1 MAGLVITANNEK
13 KGLILE
19 ASVGKKLVI
28 GRGSDCDVALP
39 DVVGLSRHHCCI
51 TYTQEG
57 FTICDLGSTNGT
69 FADTVHLTRETIITE
84 GTKYKI
90 GEAELQVIGLA
101 LLQPPPAS
109 AAPTKQEEPQPQ
121 VEEKVQEKPE
131 VTLKTPGRIRRLR
144 EDARVQQTV
153 SRLSASLNNQRVS
166 VVSIVLVL
174 IISFYIGL
182 ALYSALVFGNPLPLI
197 LWP

>member
-19 ASVGKKLVI
+19 ASLGKKLVI
-28 GRGSDCDVALP
+28 GRDADCDVSLP
-39 DVVGLSRHHCCI
+39 EVVGLSRQHCCI
-51 TYTQEG
+51 TYTQAG
-57 FTICDLGSTNGT
+57 FTICDMGSTNGT
-69 FADTVHLTRETIITE
+69 FADTVRLTEETIITE

-101 LLQPPPAS
+101 LLQ
-109 AAPTKQEEPQPQ
+109 APEPQEEPEP
-121 VEEKVQEKPE
+121 KPAE
-131 VTLKTPGRIRRLR
+131 VTTVKPQAPEKKAEHIQRLR

-153 SRLSASLNNQRVS
+153 SRLSATLNHQRIS
-166 VVSIVLVL
+166 VVSVILVL

-182 ALYSALVFGNPLPLI
+182 ALYSAMVFGNPLPLI

>member
-57 FTICDLGSTNGT
+57 FTIFDLGSTNGT
-69 FADTVHLTRETIITE
+69 FADTVRLTEETIITE

-101 LLQPPPAS
+101 LLQ
-109 AAPTKQEEPQPQ
+109 APEPQEEPEP
-121 VEEKVQEKPE
+121 KPAE
-131 VTLKTPGRIRRLR
+131 VTTVKPQAPEKKAEHIQRLR

-153 SRLSASLNNQRVS
+153 SRLSASLNNQRIS

-182 ALYSALVFGNPLPLI
+182 ALYSAMVFGNPLPLI